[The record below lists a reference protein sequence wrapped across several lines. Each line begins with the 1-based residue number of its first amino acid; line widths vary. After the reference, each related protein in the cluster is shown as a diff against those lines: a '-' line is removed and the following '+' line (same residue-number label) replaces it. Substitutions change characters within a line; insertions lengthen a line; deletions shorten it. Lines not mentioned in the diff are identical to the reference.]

1 MPKQYAL
8 LKNELSSYGGI
19 LLNTRKARQKPRP
32 LAVRESMHVVLR
44 SSKAKGEWS
53 FKKTRHENKISAILH
68 KFAEK
73 YHVHIFSLA
82 NVGNH
87 LHLHI
92 QLGARASYKPF
103 IRAVTG
109 AIAQAVTKASRV
121 NRLAGK
127 FWDYRPFTRIVKG
140 FNARLTLGDYI
151 RVNQMEGLGY
161 KRAEAHIFT
170 QMRKSR
176 YSDSC

>member
-1 MPKQYAL
+1 MAKQYTL
-8 LKNELSSYGGI
+8 LKNEPSHYGGT
-19 LLNTRKARQKPRP
+19 LLNKRKARQKPRP
-32 LAVRESMHVVLR
+32 LAVRDSMHVVLR

-68 KFAEK
+68 KFAAR
-73 YHVHIFSLA
+73 YGVHIFSFA

-87 LHLHI
+87 LHMHI

-109 AIAQAVTKASRV
+109 AIAQMITKASRV
-121 NRLAGK
+121 RPLTTK

-140 FNARLTLGDYI
+140 FKARLTLRDYI
-151 RVNQMEGLGY
+151 RVNQMEGMGY
-161 KRAEAHIFT
+161 SRAHARAFG
-170 QMRKSR
+170 
-176 YSDSC
+176 